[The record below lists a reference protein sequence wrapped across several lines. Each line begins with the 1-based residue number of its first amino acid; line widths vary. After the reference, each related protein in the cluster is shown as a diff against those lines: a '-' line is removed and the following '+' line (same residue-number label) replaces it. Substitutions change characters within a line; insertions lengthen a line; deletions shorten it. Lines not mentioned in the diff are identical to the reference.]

1 MILNK
6 HKQNMDYLLFLVA
19 KDQDTITEAIKELAE
34 NSEKVKKQKKEI
46 DDMQSELVEANE
58 KIHYLK
64 RNL

>member
-1 MILNK
+1 
-6 HKQNMDYLLFLVA
+6 MDYLLFLVA